1 MQENPSPAAPPKA
14 GVGAY
19 IALLFAVIFFS
30 GISVSEPVKNF
41 GTTLA
46 RQLNVE
52 PKKVHDIFS
61 VFDFNTL
68 NGKFGKVIIPDAK
81 AKDTKAKDAAAKD
94 AAAKDAAAKDAAAK
108 DAAAKDVA
116 AKDVAA
122 KDVAAKDVAAKDVAA
137 KDVAAKDVAAKD
149 VAAKDA
155 AAKDAAAKDA
165 AAKDAKAK
173 EAAYTTGNF
182 SGEGGVGAR
191 QGFMFALTLAPTTL
205 FAMGIIAVLEHYGAL
220 EAMRRLLQRT
230 LKWLMGIPGDTGL
243 AMIASFQSTDAG
255 AALTRSLYD
264 QGQLSTRERD
274 IFTMF
279 QFSAGATI
287 TNFLGSGAALLALTS
302 VAADGT
308 TQGVPTTIGICFAVL
323 FFFKFFG
330 ANLMRLYLNFA
341 DRKPQTQAENQ
352 P

>member
-1 MQENPSPAAPPKA
+1 MQENLSPAAPPKA

-108 DAAAKDVA
+108 DSG
-116 AKDVAA
+116 
-122 KDVAAKDVAAKDVAA
+122 
-137 KDVAAKDVAAKD
+137 
-149 VAAKDA
+149 
-155 AAKDAAAKDA
+155 
-165 AAKDAKAK
+165 AKDAKAK
-173 EAAYTTGNF
+173 EAAYTAGNF

-341 DRKPQTQAENQ
+341 DRKPQTPAENQ

>member
-1 MQENPSPAAPPKA
+1 MQENLSPAAPPKA

-108 DAAAKDVA
+108 DSG
-116 AKDVAA
+116 
-122 KDVAAKDVAAKDVAA
+122 
-137 KDVAAKDVAAKD
+137 
-149 VAAKDA
+149 
-155 AAKDAAAKDA
+155 
-165 AAKDAKAK
+165 AKDAKAK
-173 EAAYTTGNF
+173 EAAYTAGNF

-341 DRKPQTQAENQ
+341 DRKPQTPAGNQ

>member
-1 MQENPSPAAPPKA
+1 MQENLSPAAPPKA

-94 AAAKDAAAKDAAAK
+94 AAAKDAATKDAG
-108 DAAAKDVA
+108 
-116 AKDVAA
+116 
-122 KDVAAKDVAAKDVAA
+122 
-137 KDVAAKDVAAKD
+137 
-149 VAAKDA
+149 
-155 AAKDAAAKDA
+155 
-165 AAKDAKAK
+165 AKDAKAK

-191 QGFMFALTLAPTTL
+191 QDFMFALTLAPTPL

-341 DRKPQTQAENQ
+341 DRKPQTQAGNQ

>member
-94 AAAKDAAAKDAAAK
+94 AAAKDAAAKDSG
-108 DAAAKDVA
+108 
-116 AKDVAA
+116 
-122 KDVAAKDVAAKDVAA
+122 
-137 KDVAAKDVAAKD
+137 
-149 VAAKDA
+149 
-155 AAKDAAAKDA
+155 
-165 AAKDAKAK
+165 AKDAKAK

-302 VAADGT
+302 VATDGT

-341 DRKPQTQAENQ
+341 DRKPQTPAENQ

>member
-1 MQENPSPAAPPKA
+1 MSDSPSSPAAPPKA

-94 AAAKDAAAKDAAAK
+94 AAAKDTAAKDSG
-108 DAAAKDVA
+108 
-116 AKDVAA
+116 
-122 KDVAAKDVAAKDVAA
+122 
-137 KDVAAKDVAAKD
+137 
-149 VAAKDA
+149 
-155 AAKDAAAKDA
+155 
-165 AAKDAKAK
+165 AKDAKAK

-341 DRKPQTQAENQ
+341 DRKPQTPAENQ

>member
-1 MQENPSPAAPPKA
+1 MQENLSPAAPPKA

-108 DAAAKDVA
+108 DAAAKD
-116 AKDVAA
+116 
-122 KDVAAKDVAAKDVAA
+122 
-137 KDVAAKDVAAKD
+137 
-149 VAAKDA
+149 A
-155 AAKDAAAKDA
+155 AAKDAAAKDSGE
-165 AAKDAKAK
+165 KDAKAK

-341 DRKPQTQAENQ
+341 DRKPQTPAENQ

>member
-1 MQENPSPAAPPKA
+1 MQENLSPAAPPKA

-94 AAAKDAAAKDAAAK
+94 AAAKDSG
-108 DAAAKDVA
+108 
-116 AKDVAA
+116 
-122 KDVAAKDVAAKDVAA
+122 
-137 KDVAAKDVAAKD
+137 
-149 VAAKDA
+149 
-155 AAKDAAAKDA
+155 
-165 AAKDAKAK
+165 AKDAKAK
-173 EAAYTTGNF
+173 EAAYTAGNF

-341 DRKPQTQAENQ
+341 DRKPQTPAGNQ

>member
-1 MQENPSPAAPPKA
+1 MQENLSPAAPPKA

-122 KDVAAKDVAAKDVAA
+122 KD
-137 KDVAAKDVAAKD
+137 
-149 VAAKDA
+149 A
-155 AAKDAAAKDA
+155 AAKDAAT
-165 AAKDAKAK
+165 KDAKAK

-341 DRKPQTQAENQ
+341 DRKPQTPAENQ

>member
-1 MQENPSPAAPPKA
+1 MQENLSPAAPPKA

-41 GTTLA
+41 GTSLA

-94 AAAKDAAAKDAAAK
+94 AAAKDSG
-108 DAAAKDVA
+108 
-116 AKDVAA
+116 
-122 KDVAAKDVAAKDVAA
+122 
-137 KDVAAKDVAAKD
+137 
-149 VAAKDA
+149 
-155 AAKDAAAKDA
+155 
-165 AAKDAKAK
+165 AKDAKAK

-341 DRKPQTQAENQ
+341 DRKPQTPAENQ

>member
-94 AAAKDAAAKDAAAK
+94 AAAKDAAAKDNG
-108 DAAAKDVA
+108 
-116 AKDVAA
+116 
-122 KDVAAKDVAAKDVAA
+122 
-137 KDVAAKDVAAKD
+137 
-149 VAAKDA
+149 
-155 AAKDAAAKDA
+155 
-165 AAKDAKAK
+165 AKDAKAK

>member
-1 MQENPSPAAPPKA
+1 MQENLSPAAPPKA

-94 AAAKDAAAKDAAAK
+94 AAAKDAATKDAG
-108 DAAAKDVA
+108 
-116 AKDVAA
+116 
-122 KDVAAKDVAAKDVAA
+122 
-137 KDVAAKDVAAKD
+137 
-149 VAAKDA
+149 
-155 AAKDAAAKDA
+155 
-165 AAKDAKAK
+165 AKDAKAK

-341 DRKPQTQAENQ
+341 DRKPQAPAENQ

>member
-108 DAAAKDVA
+108 DAAAKDSG
-116 AKDVAA
+116 
-122 KDVAAKDVAAKDVAA
+122 
-137 KDVAAKDVAAKD
+137 
-149 VAAKDA
+149 
-155 AAKDAAAKDA
+155 
-165 AAKDAKAK
+165 AKDAKAK

-341 DRKPQTQAENQ
+341 DRKPQTPAENQ

>member
-94 AAAKDAAAKDAAAK
+94 AAAKDAAAKDSG
-108 DAAAKDVA
+108 
-116 AKDVAA
+116 
-122 KDVAAKDVAAKDVAA
+122 
-137 KDVAAKDVAAKD
+137 
-149 VAAKDA
+149 
-155 AAKDAAAKDA
+155 
-165 AAKDAKAK
+165 AKDAKAK

-341 DRKPQTQAENQ
+341 DRKPQTPAENQ

>member
-1 MQENPSPAAPPKA
+1 MQENLSPAAPPKA

-81 AKDTKAKDAAAKD
+81 AKDSKAKDAAAKD
-94 AAAKDAAAKDAAAK
+94 AAAKDATAKDAAAK
-108 DAAAKDVA
+108 DAAAKDSG
-116 AKDVAA
+116 
-122 KDVAAKDVAAKDVAA
+122 
-137 KDVAAKDVAAKD
+137 
-149 VAAKDA
+149 
-155 AAKDAAAKDA
+155 
-165 AAKDAKAK
+165 AKDAKAK

-341 DRKPQTQAENQ
+341 DRKPQTPAENQ

>member
-1 MQENPSPAAPPKA
+1 MQENLSPAAPPKA

-41 GTTLA
+41 GTSLA

-81 AKDTKAKDAAAKD
+81 AKDIKAKDAAAKD
-94 AAAKDAAAKDAAAK
+94 TAAKDSGAKDP
-108 DAAAKDVA
+108 
-116 AKDVAA
+116 
-122 KDVAAKDVAAKDVAA
+122 
-137 KDVAAKDVAAKD
+137 
-149 VAAKDA
+149 
-155 AAKDAAAKDA
+155 
-165 AAKDAKAK
+165 KAK

-341 DRKPQTQAENQ
+341 DRKPQTPAENQ

>member
-1 MQENPSPAAPPKA
+1 MQENLSPAAPPKA

-81 AKDTKAKDAAAKD
+81 AKDTK
-94 AAAKDAAAKDAAAK
+94 
-108 DAAAKDVA
+108 
-116 AKDVAA
+116 
-122 KDVAAKDVAAKDVAA
+122 
-137 KDVAAKDVAAKD
+137 
-149 VAAKDA
+149 
-155 AAKDAAAKDA
+155 AKDA

-341 DRKPQTQAENQ
+341 DRKPQTPAENQ

>member
-1 MQENPSPAAPPKA
+1 MQENLSPAAPPKA

-94 AAAKDAAAKDAAAK
+94 AAAKDAVAKDATVK
-108 DAAAKDVA
+108 DSS
-116 AKDVAA
+116 
-122 KDVAAKDVAAKDVAA
+122 
-137 KDVAAKDVAAKD
+137 
-149 VAAKDA
+149 
-155 AAKDAAAKDA
+155 
-165 AAKDAKAK
+165 AKDAKAK

-341 DRKPQTQAENQ
+341 DRKPQTPAENQ

>member
-94 AAAKDAAAKDAAAK
+94 AAAKD
-108 DAAAKDVA
+108 VA

-122 KDVAAKDVAAKDVAA
+122 KDVAAKDV
-137 KDVAAKDVAAKD
+137 
-149 VAAKDA
+149 

>member
-52 PKKVHDIFS
+52 PKKMHDIFS

-81 AKDTKAKDAAAKD
+81 AKDIKAKDAAAKD
-94 AAAKDAAAKDAAAK
+94 TAAKDSGAKDP
-108 DAAAKDVA
+108 
-116 AKDVAA
+116 
-122 KDVAAKDVAAKDVAA
+122 
-137 KDVAAKDVAAKD
+137 
-149 VAAKDA
+149 
-155 AAKDAAAKDA
+155 
-165 AAKDAKAK
+165 KAK

-341 DRKPQTQAENQ
+341 DRKPQTPAENQ

>member
-1 MQENPSPAAPPKA
+1 MQENLSPAAPPKA

-81 AKDTKAKDAAAKD
+81 AKDTKAKDAAKD
-94 AAAKDAAAKDAAAK
+94 AAAKDAAAKDSG
-108 DAAAKDVA
+108 
-116 AKDVAA
+116 
-122 KDVAAKDVAAKDVAA
+122 
-137 KDVAAKDVAAKD
+137 
-149 VAAKDA
+149 
-155 AAKDAAAKDA
+155 
-165 AAKDAKAK
+165 AKDAKAK

-341 DRKPQTQAENQ
+341 DRKPQTPAENQ

>member
-108 DAAAKDVA
+108 DAAAKDA
-116 AKDVAA
+116 
-122 KDVAAKDVAAKDVAA
+122 
-137 KDVAAKDVAAKD
+137 
-149 VAAKDA
+149 AAKDA

-165 AAKDAKAK
+165 AAKDAAAKDAAAKDAAAKDAAAKDSGAKGAKAK

>member
-108 DAAAKDVA
+108 DAAAKD
-116 AKDVAA
+116 
-122 KDVAAKDVAAKDVAA
+122 
-137 KDVAAKDVAAKD
+137 
-149 VAAKDA
+149 A
-155 AAKDAAAKDA
+155 AAKDAAAKDSG
-165 AAKDAKAK
+165 AKDAKAK

-341 DRKPQTQAENQ
+341 DRKPQTPAENQ

>member
-1 MQENPSPAAPPKA
+1 MQENLSPAAPPKA

-108 DAAAKDVA
+108 DSG
-116 AKDVAA
+116 
-122 KDVAAKDVAAKDVAA
+122 
-137 KDVAAKDVAAKD
+137 
-149 VAAKDA
+149 
-155 AAKDAAAKDA
+155 
-165 AAKDAKAK
+165 AKDAKAK

-341 DRKPQTQAENQ
+341 DRKPQTPAENQ

>member
-1 MQENPSPAAPPKA
+1 LDFVNAITAFYAVCCSFVQRGVLFSAPPPPPAAPPKA

-81 AKDTKAKDAAAKD
+81 AKDTK
-94 AAAKDAAAKDAAAK
+94 
-108 DAAAKDVA
+108 
-116 AKDVAA
+116 
-122 KDVAAKDVAAKDVAA
+122 
-137 KDVAAKDVAAKD
+137 
-149 VAAKDA
+149 
-155 AAKDAAAKDA
+155 AKDA

-341 DRKPQTQAENQ
+341 DRKPQTPAENQ

>member
-1 MQENPSPAAPPKA
+1 MQENLSPAAPPKA

-94 AAAKDAAAKDAAAK
+94 AAAKDSG
-108 DAAAKDVA
+108 
-116 AKDVAA
+116 
-122 KDVAAKDVAAKDVAA
+122 
-137 KDVAAKDVAAKD
+137 
-149 VAAKDA
+149 
-155 AAKDAAAKDA
+155 
-165 AAKDAKAK
+165 AKDAKAK

-341 DRKPQTQAENQ
+341 DRKPQTPAENQ